1 LPPSFGGKVEAFL
14 EWVRTHQRKNDVIVL
29 STAHGRRVR
38 EILADGDILHVHL
51 LDAINEVQPGLV
63 LVLPQRLAAGFFI
76 PGVAV
81 LADAEMFGWQRT
93 QPGIHTRNRTK
104 KKTSTKTS
112 KARSLTDLADLKEGD
127 FVVHI
132 SHGIARYAGVVRQE
146 IAGAVSDYL
155 LLEYEGSDRLYV
167 PVGQLDRVQKY
178 LGSDAS
184 PPPLNQLRG
193 NGWERTKKRV
203 REETLHIAKQLSELY
218 AAREQANKEPIAPDT
233 PWQREME
240 SAFPYEE
247 TDGQLQAIKDTKA
260 DLESDKPM
268 DRLVCGDVGYG
279 KTEVA
284 VRAAFK
290 VVQDGKQVAVLVP
303 TTVLAQQHY
312 QTFSERLAAYPTRIE
327 VLSRFARRA
336 SKRKRLKTCAWARS
350 IF

>member
-1 LPPSFGGKVEAFL
+1 
-14 EWVRTHQRKNDVIVL
+14 VRTHQRKNDVIVL

-51 LDAINEVQPGLV
+51 LDAINEMQPGLV
-63 LVLPQRLAAGFFI
+63 LVMPQRLSAGFFI
-76 PGVAV
+76 PGVAI

-104 KKTSTKTS
+104 KKTAAKTS